1 MSIPNH
7 AIHMVQD
14 QYPGLSNDAA
24 VLRSAIEA
32 LPRTRDP
39 NVLRALAWHAQTHAS
54 DAEWSE
60 LIGGTEPEIVRAI
73 TETLG

>member
-7 AIHMVQD
+7 AIQMVQG
-14 QYPGLSNDAA
+14 QYPGLSNDAT

-39 NVLRALAWHAQTHAS
+39 DVLKALAWHV
-54 DAEWSE
+54 
-60 LIGGTEPEIVRAI
+60 PRRRA
-73 TETLG
+73 LAA